1 MRVAHAALP
10 VFIIAAS
17 LTGCSKPKDGAGTSG
32 VVPPPSQTRA
42 DYLDSVGRAFTKM
55 DSDGDGLIEMR
66 EIPARRGAL
75 IKARDA
81 DHNGVITRDEFVQG
95 GLAHFDQLDANHDG
109 VVTSAERRADKSAGG
124 AASGDAI
131 GNTVS

>member
-10 VFIIAAS
+10 VFIIVAS
-17 LTGCSKPKDGAGTSG
+17 LTGCSKHKDTSASG
-32 VVPPPSQTRA
+32 LAPPSSQTRA

-55 DSDGDGLIEMR
+55 DADGDGLIEMR

-95 GLAHFDQLDANHDG
+95 GIAHFDQLDANHDG
-109 VVTSAERRADKSAGG
+109 IVTSAERRADKSASG

-131 GNTVS
+131 GNTAP